1 MIQLIAWLLS
11 QRLFWAALAV
21 VGGPALFVRGFRL
34 LERKRLIM
42 DIPRSTIRSA
52 ALGPIEISGKAVG
65 PYTLVAPISRSD
77 CLYYRVAVQSN
88 LKADQKNW
96 KMRELCAPLFLDDG
110 TGKVMIYPAHCDL
123 EATEQREDCSKAGL
137 ALAGLPLGG
146 DAEFLQEY
154 CIRPGDQ
161 LFVLGDLQENPWAKC
176 DESSE
181 LSRIGPGFVSEDEA
195 DLLRLSSARKGN
207 SGQNRRTGTRVRL
220 SSFGD
225 PDERPR
231 SLRDFHGESAR
242 DCCRAGMEVFS
253 LCLRWPGGCT
263 LGIVGDPESRQNCR
277 HSARQLLDLREE
289 ATREL

>member
-11 QRLFWAALAV
+11 QRLLWAALAV
-21 VGGPALFVRGFRL
+21 VVGPAAFVRGFRL

-52 ALGPIEISGKAVG
+52 ALGPIEISGTAVG

-88 LKADQKNW
+88 PKGDQKNL

-110 TGKVMIYPAHCDL
+110 TGQVMIYPAHCDL
-123 EATEQREDCSKAGL
+123 QMEASDRREDYGKVGR
-137 ALAGLPLGG
+137 ALAGLPFGG

-161 LFVLGDLQENPWAKC
+161 LFVLGDLQENPWAKR
-176 DESSE
+176 DPDSQSSE

-195 DLLRLSSARKGN
+195 DLLR
-207 SGQNRRTGTRVRL
+207 Q
-220 SSFGD
+220 
-225 PDERPR
+225 
-231 SLRDFHGESAR
+231 
-242 DCCRAGMEVFS
+242 EVFPVLEKVIPAGVAVRAPEFDYHPPVILMKGHGPFVIS
-253 LCLRWPGGCT
+253 TESQREIVAELGWKSFLYVWGGPAAALWGLWEIVSHAKT
-263 LGIVGDPESRQNCR
+263 AGILQGNF
-277 HSARQLLDLREE
+277 
-289 ATREL
+289 

>member
-34 LERKRLIM
+34 LQRRRLIA

-88 LKADQKNW
+88 PRADQKNW

-123 EATEQREDCSKAGL
+123 QIEASDQREDWGKVGL
-137 ALAGLPLGG
+137 ALAGLPLGD

-161 LFVLGDLQENPWAKC
+161 LFVLGDLQENPWVKC

-181 LSRIGPGFVSEDEA
+181 LSRIGPGFVSQDEA
-195 DLLRLSSARKGN
+195 DLLRK
-207 SGQNRRTGTRVRL
+207 
-220 SSFGD
+220 
-225 PDERPR
+225 
-231 SLRDFHGESAR
+231 
-242 DCCRAGMEVFS
+242 EVFPVLEKVIPAGIAVPAPEFDYHPS
-253 LCLRWPGGCT
+253 VILMKGRGPFVISTESQREIVAELGWKSFLYVWGGPAAALWGLWEILSHAKT
-263 LGIVGDPESRQNCR
+263 AGIVQGNF
-277 HSARQLLDLREE
+277 
-289 ATREL
+289 

>member
-1 MIQLIAWLLS
+1 MIQQIAGLLS

-21 VGGPALFVRGFRL
+21 VAGPALFVRGFRL

-77 CLYYRVAVQSN
+77 CLYYRVAGQSN
-88 LKADQKNW
+88 PKANLKNW

-110 TGKVMIYPAHCDL
+110 TGKVMIYPTHCDL
-123 EATEQREDCSKAGL
+123 QIEASDQTEDRGKAGL
-137 ALAGLPLGG
+137 ALAGLPLEGE
-146 DAEFLQEY
+146 AEFLQEY

-181 LSRIGPGFVSEDEA
+181 LSRIGPGFVSQNEA
-195 DLLRLSSARKGN
+195 DLLR
-207 SGQNRRTGTRVRL
+207 Q
-220 SSFGD
+220 
-225 PDERPR
+225 
-231 SLRDFHGESAR
+231 
-242 DCCRAGMEVFS
+242 EVFPVLEKVTPAGS
-253 LCLRWPGGCT
+253 AVPTPEFDYHPSVILMKGHGPFVISTESQREIVAALGWKSFLYVWGGPAAALWGLWEILSHAKT
-263 LGIVGDPESRQNCR
+263 AG
-277 HSARQLLDLREE
+277 LLEGNF
-289 ATREL
+289 

>member
-34 LERKRLIM
+34 LARKRLIG

-88 LKADQKNW
+88 PKGDQKNW

-110 TGKVMIYPAHCDL
+110 TGTVMIYPARCDL
-123 EATEQREDCSKAGL
+123 QIEASERREDYGKVGL
-137 ALAGLPLGG
+137 AMAGLPFAG
-146 DAEFLQEY
+146 DAEFLEEY

-161 LFVLGDLQENPWAKC
+161 LFVLGDLQENPWAKR

-181 LSRIGPGFVSEDEA
+181 LSRIGPGFVSQDEA
-195 DLLRLSSARKGN
+195 ELLR
-207 SGQNRRTGTRVRL
+207 Q
-220 SSFGD
+220 
-225 PDERPR
+225 
-231 SLRDFHGESAR
+231 
-242 DCCRAGMEVFS
+242 EVFPVLEKLTPAGIAAPPPQIDYHPS
-253 LCLRWPGGCT
+253 VILMKGHGPFVISTESQREIVAKLGWKSFLYVWGGPAAALWGLWEILNHAKTAGILPG
-263 LGIVGDPESRQNCR
+263 NF
-277 HSARQLLDLREE
+277 
-289 ATREL
+289 